1 MKKGNLKI
9 ELNLDYIEYTGK
21 EKDKKVF
28 FDRLAR
34 SVGILSKELLE
45 NNISFY
51 HDGSFKIS
59 ITDEDRDETEG
70 AYIEIGDIIIFT
82 PSNMIYGYSQTLPF
96 IVGEKDYLDFI
107 QKHKKLLFSNDE
119 IKDLS

>member
-45 NNISFY
+45 NNISFF
-51 HDGSFKIS
+51 HDSSFKIS
-59 ITDEDRDETEG
+59 ITDDNIEETEET
-70 AYIEIGDIIIFT
+70 YIEIGDIIIFT
-82 PSNMIYGYSQTLPF
+82 PSNMLYTRNQIFPF
-96 IVGEKDYLDFI
+96 IAVEKDYLDFI
-107 QKHKKLLFSNDE
+107 QKHQKHLFSNDN
-119 IKDLS
+119 IND